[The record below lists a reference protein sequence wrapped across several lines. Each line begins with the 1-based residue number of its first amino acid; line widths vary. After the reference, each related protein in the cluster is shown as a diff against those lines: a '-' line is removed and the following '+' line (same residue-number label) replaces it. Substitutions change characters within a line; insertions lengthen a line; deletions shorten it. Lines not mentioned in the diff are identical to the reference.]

1 MDKHLYQLSRSTVI
15 TIYIYMLVF
24 RPSLQTYNIRSGVS
38 RTLSNIQNAAFVG
51 KASGLNPLTIFVKTS
66 I

>member
-15 TIYIYMLVF
+15 TIYIYIYMLVF

-51 KASGLNPLTIFVKTS
+51 KASGLNPLFL
-66 I
+66 